1 MITGMPGTTLNS
13 KSNCRGTEMTHGRL
27 ELTLLGRDKYGPLFR
42 LTRFRD
48 IPGNVLSL
56 EFDFLLGRCC
66 AIV

>member
-1 MITGMPGTTLNS
+1 
-13 KSNCRGTEMTHGRL
+13 MTHGRL